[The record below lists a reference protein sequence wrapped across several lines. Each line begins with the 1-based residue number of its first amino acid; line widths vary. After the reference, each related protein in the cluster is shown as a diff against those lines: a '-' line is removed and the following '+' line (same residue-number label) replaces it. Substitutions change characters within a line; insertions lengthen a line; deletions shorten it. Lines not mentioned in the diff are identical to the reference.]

1 MKHVGYTAAMVDFKK
16 WTDKQAKGDKLKK
29 PSRVHQAAIDANNV
43 ILEELTT
50 IAATQDH
57 TLDLP
62 TLIEA
67 YTTEVMPADADPLPW
82 SVQTLLDLARAV

>member
-1 MKHVGYTAAMVDFKK
+1 
-16 WTDKQAKGDKLKK
+16 
-29 PSRVHQAAIDANNV
+29 VHQAAIDANNV
-43 ILEELTT
+43 ILEELAA